1 MSVQTDEGFTFNYYN
16 QVVISA
22 HDLETIRL
30 TGANVPQSKRAIIK
44 SLSGKILL
52 NNNVFRSGKASKGQR
67 GATRIDREERT
78 SALKGKLRAT

>member
-1 MSVQTDEGFTFNYYN
+1 VSVQTDEGSTLNYYN

-44 SLSGKILL
+44 SLSGKFLL
-52 NNNVFRSGKASKGQR
+52 YDNVYRSGKASKGP
-67 GATRIDREERT
+67 
-78 SALKGKLRAT
+78 